1 MLNLIIYNSRI
12 VGYYTLFEIFR
23 IFSSIHIILYS
34 ISYLIK
40 LFERTNNVFKNKFF
54 NGERKMKIKLAVL
67 DNDQIYLQRLVSSLS
82 MKYSDKF
89 EIYSFTDEKI
99 AVETIAQSRI
109 DVLIASDSFKIDAK
123 VLPSNCGFAYLV
135 NSADIEMLDDQR
147 VISKFQKI
155 DMIYKQ
161 ILSIYSENAG
171 AISGLKIGD
180 DGTRVIFFSSPNGG
194 TGTSSTAAACALSY
208 AKQGKKALYLN
219 LEKFGSS
226 DIFFEAEGQF
236 DMSDIIYA
244 LKSRKTNLAMKIES
258 CVKQDSSG
266 VFFFSKS
273 KVALDMFELTDE
285 DIMRLINELKL
296 TGSYDYIIVDVDFSM
311 NQETMKLYK
320 EGSVVVWVGDG
331 SEYSNTKIQRAYE
344 ALKLKEQNAEMPLF
358 NRVCLIYNRFSSKT
372 GKTVGDIGIRNVG
385 GAQVFANGTPKQI
398 IENLSNND
406 MFNKII

>member
-1 MLNLIIYNSRI
+1 
-12 VGYYTLFEIFR
+12 
-23 IFSSIHIILYS
+23 
-34 ISYLIK
+34 
-40 LFERTNNVFKNKFF
+40 
-54 NGERKMKIKLAVL
+54 MKIKLAVL

-109 DVLIASDSFKIDAK
+109 EVLIASDSFKIDVKA
-123 VLPSNCGFAYLV
+123 LPSNCGFAYLV

-180 DGTRVIFFSSPNGG
+180 DSTRVIFFSSPNGG
-194 TGTSSTAAACALSY
+194 TGTSSVAAACALSY

-244 LKSRKTNLAMKIES
+244 LKSRKTNLVMKIES
-258 CVKQDSSG
+258 CVKQDASG
-266 VFFFSKS
+266 VFFFSKT

-285 DIMRLINELKL
+285 DVMRLINELKL
-296 TGSYDYIIVDVDFSM
+296 TGFYDYIIVDVDFSM

-320 EGSVVVWVGDG
+320 EGSAVVWVGDG
-331 SEYSNTKIQRAYE
+331 SEYSNSKIQRAYE
-344 ALKLKEQNAEMPLF
+344 ALKLKEQNAEVPLF